1 MAKAAQAD
9 ALALTALARLLGDPA
24 PRVLH
29 GGKEK
34 AGVFAAASA
43 ADKAAAKL
51 CLDNG
56 WLVKA
61 GALPAKG
68 KAKKELWR
76 ISPAGIEA
84 VLAQSDPSDLL
95 ESLRA
100 GVERIET
107 RSGDMIREVREN
119 LAAALETVRTTV
131 LAALE
136 PLAPLKELGQ
146 IKQNLS
152 EVLNRVKPVN
162 VADVLNK
169 LAAAAPPSPA
179 AQGDD
184 SWLAAVL
191 RMATEQRQANPF
203 QRLTLPQVFERLK
216 AQRPELSLG
225 QFHDGL
231 RRLHQENRIRLGPYT
246 QALATLDDPRNA
258 LYLDREVKYYVEV
271 P

>member
-1 MAKAAQAD
+1 
-9 ALALTALARLLGDPA
+9 
-24 PRVLH
+24 
-29 GGKEK
+29 
-34 AGVFAAASA
+34 
-43 ADKAAAKL
+43 
-51 CLDNG
+51 
-56 WLVKA
+56 
-61 GALPAKG
+61 
-68 KAKKELWR
+68 
-76 ISPAGIEA
+76 
-84 VLAQSDPSDLL
+84 
-95 ESLRA
+95 
-100 GVERIET
+100 
-107 RSGDMIREVREN
+107 MIREVREN